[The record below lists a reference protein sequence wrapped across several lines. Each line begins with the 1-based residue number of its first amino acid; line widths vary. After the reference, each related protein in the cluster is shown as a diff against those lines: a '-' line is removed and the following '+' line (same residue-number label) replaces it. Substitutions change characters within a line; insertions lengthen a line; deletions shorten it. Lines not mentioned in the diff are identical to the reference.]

1 MSAAVKEQFDQA
13 NERVRENL
21 PREHGFEDV
30 ARIEGELPGWFSG
43 TLYRNGPGLQ
53 DRFGQK
59 LGHSFEGDGAV
70 TAVRVEEGRAQSASR
85 FVRTPEFLEEERQ
98 GKLLYGLGVS
108 WFRRM
113 GNTLGKKAKNP
124 ANVNVMRW
132 QGKLLA
138 VAEGGAPYLL
148 DPDTLETLGAPDM
161 NGLAPG
167 YHSPH
172 PHRIDERKASY
183 SFRLLWG
190 RQTEL
195 SIFSYPDEGRP
206 RELTRVAID
215 GAVYIHDF
223 IATRDH
229 LVFFIPPVRINIL
242 RAMSRIGPLRKIFGW
257 KPELGT
263 KVIVVPID
271 SPEEVVVMDAPAF
284 HVWHYANAFTRRDGE
299 LFVDFSYW
307 PDFSS
312 FDAVGST
319 DYGTTSS
326 PDLRR
331 ARIDLGKREF
341 SLEVLTEF
349 ASEFPSV
356 APAAQGLESGLV
368 WSQTETEDRSG
379 VMSCDL
385 EGGRIQRHLFD
396 PGQVASEPNFA
407 PRPGGEPDEGVLS
420 TLCYDLAT
428 HTSFLAM
435 FDAQRVEDGPQAK
448 IWLDHHVPMTFHGFW
463 E

>member
-1 MSAAVKEQFDQA
+1 MSSAARERFDDA

-21 PREHGFEDV
+21 PREHGFEGA
-30 ARIEGELPGWFSG
+30 ARIEGDLPAGFEG
-43 TLYRNGPGLQ
+43 TLYRNGPGLRE
-53 DRFGQK
+53 RFGQR
-59 LGHSFEGDGAV
+59 LGHSFEGDGAI
-70 TAVRVEEGRAQSASR
+70 TAVRVSGGRAEMASR
-85 FVRTPEFLEEERQ
+85 FVRTPEYLEEERQ

-113 GNTLGKKAKNP
+113 GNTMSGRSKSP

-138 VAEGGAPYLL
+138 VAEGGAPYLM

-161 NGLAPG
+161 AGMAPG

-172 PHRIDERKASY
+172 PHRVESRDASY

-190 RQTEL
+190 KQTEL
-195 SIFSYPDEGRP
+195 SIFSYPDEGAP
-206 RELTRVAID
+206 KELTRVGID

-223 IATRDH
+223 IATQDH
-229 LVFFIPPVRINIL
+229 LIFFIPPVRINIL

-271 SPEEVVVMDAPAF
+271 DPENPIEMSAPAF
-284 HVWHYANAFTRRDGE
+284 HVWHYANAFAREGE

-319 DYGTTSS
+319 SYETTSS

-331 ARIDLGKREF
+331 ARLDLKARTF
-341 SLEVLTEF
+341 SMEVLTDF
-349 ASEFPSV
+349 AAEFPSV
-356 APAAQGLESGLV
+356 APSQWGQESGLV
-368 WSQTETEDRSG
+368 WSQTETKDRSG

-385 EGGRIQRHLFD
+385 RTGDIQRFLFE
-396 PGQVASEPNFA
+396 PGQIVSEPNHA
-407 PRPGGEPDEGVLS
+407 PRSGGAPGEGVLS

-435 FDAQRVEDGPQAK
+435 FDAQHIEDGPTSK
-448 IWLDHHVPMTFHGFW
+448 IWFDHHVPMTFHGFW
-463 E
+463 A